1 MYIVESVPETA
12 GNAKKPKQGRTAFMI
27 KIEHLVKNYG
37 TNCAVDD
44 ISFEVGEGEIVGFLG
59 PNGAGKSTTM
69 NILTGYLSST
79 SGKATVA
86 GIDILSDPLGAK
98 KLIGYLPEQ
107 PPLYLDMT
115 VEEYLNFN
123 YELKGCKLDREEH
136 LAEICDTVRI
146 KEVYKRVIR
155 NLSKGYRQRVGIAQA
170 LVGNPK
176 VIIFDEPT
184 VGLDPKQIIE
194 IRNLIRSLGKE
205 HTVILST
212 HILQEVQAVCD
223 RIVII
228 NKGKIVAN
236 EKTENIALAVDR
248 SHRFNAKICGPQKDV
263 LAALRGM
270 SGVVYAEAL
279 AERDGDAL
287 TYTVESERGVDIRK
301 KLFYLLAERG
311 WALIGLESL
320 GMNLEDIFISVVDRS
335 DERKTRVARGE
346 RRRRGAERT
355 SAEREI
361 GEGLYEEAKRQ
372 REEAALQET
381 DEDDA

>member
-1 MYIVESVPETA
+1 M
-12 GNAKKPKQGRTAFMI
+12 
-27 KIEHLVKNYG
+27 
-37 TNCAVDD
+37 
-44 ISFEVGEGEIVGFLG
+44 
-59 PNGAGKSTTM
+59 
-69 NILTGYLSST
+69 
-79 SGKATVA
+79 
-86 GIDILSDPLGAK
+86 
-98 KLIGYLPEQ
+98 
-107 PPLYLDMT
+107 
-115 VEEYLNFN
+115 
-123 YELKGCKLDREEH
+123 
-136 LAEICDTVRI
+136 
-146 KEVYKRVIR
+146 
-155 NLSKGYRQRVGIAQA
+155 
-170 LVGNPK
+170 
-176 VIIFDEPT
+176 
-184 VGLDPKQIIE
+184 
-194 IRNLIRSLGKE
+194 
-205 HTVILST
+205 
-212 HILQEVQAVCD
+212 CD

-311 WALIGLESL
+311 WALIGMESL